1 METVNIILILLLVL
15 FIITII
21 GHIMVVNSKPQ
32 ETTSTV
38 VIRNPNYPYHPQ
50 PPPPHPQPQPQPHI
64 IGGCAGTQYGCCPNG
79 VTAKA
84 NYAGTNC
91 Y

>member
-38 VIRNPNYPYHPQ
+38 IVRRPNYPY
-50 PPPPHPQPQPQPHI
+50 PPPYPYPHPQPHI

-84 NYAGTNC
+84 NYAGSNC
-91 Y
+91 